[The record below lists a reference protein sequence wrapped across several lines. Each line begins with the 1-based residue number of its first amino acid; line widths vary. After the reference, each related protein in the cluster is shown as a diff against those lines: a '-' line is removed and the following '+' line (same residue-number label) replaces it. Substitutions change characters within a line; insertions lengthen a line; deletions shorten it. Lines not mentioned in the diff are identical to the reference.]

1 METMEKT
8 SVQKEIFFDELYRL
22 DDSDEEQDTSEAP
35 LILRQRKDT
44 IHQRKD
50 PSTPLPKH
58 WLIHTSC
65 VTQPFRR
72 TTSAPSLVPR
82 PVPETVEVIKDTPLP
97 SAMSLKRTR
106 VREEAN
112 VITPSLTG
120 DFSKTDSSK
129 TGLTAR
135 RKRKRGQSLEIMPES
150 QQLFKGFLFYFFPNN
165 DIAPARRAR
174 IRKAMEWGALWV
186 KEWKDGITHVVV
198 DDNLCYNDLLS
209 FLKVSALP
217 SDISLVNEV
226 YPSDCIKYRFAVN
239 PKQVLYHVKGHPQV
253 AEPSEP
259 SVPAP
264 SSESSLSL
272 KLGKRELI
280 QQAQTP
286 SVTEESEHS
295 PMAWRHVSDETHVD
309 LQNTEK
315 TYTKPDENNYDALD
329 EAIEEARA
337 VKDLPLDLDED
348 ESPSTSAV
356 SDDSDGNSS
365 EKEAKK
371 PKLRKGSFGNAWQQ
385 KFSCMQKHDGLD
397 KAENPNGRT
406 IEVLQQMADYYER
419 IKDHWR
425 LTAYRRAI
433 AALRKETRKI
443 LTKEEAFIIPFIG
456 ERLAAKIE
464 EIVWTNRLR
473 RLENANLEPNDLI
486 LQKFMKIYGVGYIQA
501 SLWVDQGHRTLSD
514 LASKAPLTKNQK
526 IGIDHYDD
534 FLQRIPRTEV
544 TEHDTLV
551 RTFIRALDPTIEVTI
566 GGSYRRGAAS
576 SGDIDFI
583 LTKPDCTPTT
593 LRTLVLDTIIPHLF
607 ASRYLRASLAVTSAS
622 NGSKW
627 HGAACLPHTTIWRRI
642 DFLLVPWEE
651 MGAALIYFTGND
663 IFNRSIRL
671 LASKKGMRL
680 NQRGLWR
687 DVLRGKNR
695 ERITQGS
702 LVEGRSEERIFEVLG
717 VPWRR
722 PEHRIC

>member
-1 METMEKT
+1 MEKT
-8 SVQKEIFFDELYRL
+8 SVQKEIFFNELYRL
-22 DDSDEEQDTSEAP
+22 DDSDEEQDTSEAT
-35 LILRQRKDT
+35 LILRQSKDT
-44 IHQRKD
+44 FHQRED
-50 PSTPLPKH
+50 PSTPLPKRR
-58 WLIHTSC
+58 LIHTSC
-65 VTQPFRR
+65 ATQPFGR
-72 TTSAPSLVPR
+72 TISEPLLTSR
-82 PVPETVEVIKDTPLP
+82 PVLETVELVKDTPLP
-97 SAMSLKRTR
+97 SAMPLKGNGMRE
-106 VREEAN
+106 EEAN
-112 VITPSLTG
+112 ATTPSLTG
-120 DFSKTDSSK
+120 AFAKPDSSK
-129 TGLTAR
+129 RGPKAR
-135 RKRKRGQSLEIMPES
+135 GKRKRGQSLEIMPES
-150 QQLFKGFLFYFFPNN
+150 QQLFKGFSLYFFPNN

-174 IRKAMEWGALWV
+174 IRKAMEWGAVWV
-186 KEWKDGITHVVV
+186 KEWKDGITHVIV

-209 FLKVSALP
+209 FLKVSVLP
-217 SDISLVNEV
+217 SDITLVNEV
-226 YPSDCIKYRFAVN
+226 YPADCIKYRFAVN
-239 PKQVLYHVKGHPQV
+239 PKQIMYHVKGHQQA
-253 AEPSEP
+253 AEPPQS
-259 SVPAP
+259 SIPAP
-264 SSESSLSL
+264 SSEDSLSL
-272 KLGKRELI
+272 KLGRREMI

-286 SVTEESEHS
+286 SVAEEGEHN
-295 PMAWRHVSDETHVD
+295 PMDWKHVSDEKRPD
-309 LQNTEK
+309 IQNTEK
-315 TYTKPDENNYDALD
+315 TYTKPDENNHDALD

-348 ESPSTSAV
+348 ESPSSSAV

-371 PKLRKGSFGNAWQQ
+371 PKLRKGSFGKSWQQ

-419 IKDHWR
+419 TKDHWR

-443 LTKEEAFIIPFIG
+443 LTKEEAFTIPFIG

-473 RLENANLEPNDLI
+473 RLENANLEPNDLV

-534 FLQRIPRTEV
+534 FLQRIPRAEV
-544 TEHDTLV
+544 AEHDTLV
-551 RTFIRALDPTIEVTI
+551 RTAIRALDPTIQITI
-566 GGSYRRGAAS
+566 GGSYRRGAPS

-583 LTKPDCTPTT
+583 LTKPNCTPAT

-607 ASRYLRASLAVTSAS
+607 STAYLRAALAVTSAS
-622 NGSKW
+622 DGSKW
-627 HGAACLPHTTIWRRI
+627 HGAACLPQSTIWRRI
-642 DFLLVPWEE
+642 DFLLVPWDE

-687 DVLRGKNR
+687 DVLRGRNR
-695 ERITQGS
+695 ERVTQGS